1 MRWIV
6 FKAQVQVTD
15 IIVTLLGQDGFETK
29 FQTKFQEQSFKQYL
43 PKVSL
48 KK

>member
-1 MRWIV
+1 M
-6 FKAQVQVTD
+6 FKAQAQVTD
-15 IIVTLLGQDGFETK
+15 IIVTLLSQDGFETK
-29 FQTKFQEQSFKQYL
+29 FQTKFQEQSFKQSL